1 MHPAIKPLLEV
12 QGIELR
18 IAGLRA
24 ALEEFPQRLKEA
36 GARLE
41 AARKQLAG
49 AKEAHTHTL
58 KERKKFELDVEQWKE
73 RARKY
78 RDQGAAVKTNEA
90 YKALQHEI
98 ANAEAEVSR
107 AEDRLL
113 EQMVAGEEF
122 ERRIKA
128 AETALKETEAS
139 VQAERRQAEAEQATA
154 KEQLAAAEAERER
167 ALVPIPEDLRGRYTR
182 IARRHHGVALVEV
195 RQEQCYGCGMR
206 VLPHLYQEL
215 LRPSSEEVIFCE
227 TCGRILYVA
236 EARPAAQDAGAPSAG
251 ADPQP

>member
-1 MHPAIKPLLEV
+1 MHSSIKPLLEV

-24 ALEEFPQRLKEA
+24 ALEEFPRRLKEA
-36 GARLE
+36 SARLE
-41 AARKQLAG
+41 AARKQLA
-49 AKEAHTHTL
+49 ASKEAHTTTL

-98 ANAEAEVSR
+98 ANAEAEVAR

-128 AETALKETEAS
+128 ADAALKEAETS
-139 VQAERRQAEAEQATA
+139 VQAERRQVEVEQSTA
-154 KEQLAAAEAERER
+154 KEQLAAAETERDR
-167 ALVPIPEDLRGRYTR
+167 ALVPIPEDIRERYTR

-195 RQEQCYGCGMR
+195 RMEQCYGCGMR

-215 LRPSSEEVIFCE
+215 LRPGSDEIIFCE
-227 TCGRILYVA
+227 TCGRMLYVV
-236 EARPAAQDAGAPSAG
+236 EPRPTAQDTGAASAA